1 MNNVEFFAALTA
13 EIQAAYEE
21 SVTMDKAERLAG
33 RFLHGMI
40 LATDEIRVV
49 DLDARMRKSG
59 VKAIRAAVYLEE
71 VRKNEKKPSDV
82 LLDALVNSSREVQAA
97 QDALDNAEVLRDQ
110 LQNYYNIFNQAHVF
124 FRQTSKASFAG

>member
-1 MNNVEFFAALTA
+1 MNDKFYADLTA
-13 EIQAAYEE
+13 EIKAAYEE
-21 SVTMDKAERLAG
+21 SVTMDKAERLSG

-40 LATDEIRVV
+40 LVAEELRNV

-71 VRKNEKKPSDV
+71 VRKSEKKPSDV
-82 LLDALVNSSREVQAA
+82 LLEALVNSSREVQAA
-97 QDALDNAEVLRDQ
+97 QDAWDTAEVYRDQ